1 MSKASDIA
9 AVYYGVLERECRSVV
24 APLGFGTV
32 LFAFTNRLCL
42 FPRQIAN
49 SGNKLLDICDRGML
63 VGFTG
68 FQRIEHDTIEQ
79 AIPNLLAG

>member
-1 MSKASDIA
+1 MHN
-9 AVYYGVLERECRSVV
+9 GVLEYERRSEIALLGLGPIFV
-24 APLGFGTV
+24 ALS
-32 LFAFTNRLCL
+32 NRFRLL
-42 FPRQIAN
+42 PRQIAN

-68 FQRIEHDTIEQ
+68 FQRIEHDTGEQ